1 MNVRLDGTIDP
12 RQQRSAAVTQKD
24 GSRPEWLLP
33 PGVAKGVW
41 DYAHA
46 AHIAAEYDDTIAG
59 SRLFLFDEQVI
70 ARHCRKPGVVVDLG
84 CGTGR
89 ALIPLAKRGFYA
101 VGVDLSLH
109 MLRIVR
115 AKARAAGVTVH
126 TLRANLVELECLADR
141 SADYVLCLFS
151 TLGMIYGRENRRRV
165 LAHVRRILKSDG
177 TFILH
182 VHNVWHNLL
191 TPAGRGWL
199 WRHWLET
206 RLLRRGDFGDRFFEY
221 HGVANVFVHAFTWR
235 ELRCDLHT
243 AGLKVRQAVPLSVD
257 RNGPLGATWF
267 FGSVRANGWV
277 LACSAR

>member
-1 MNVRLDGTIDP
+1 MTE
-12 RQQRSAAVTQKD
+12 KD

-46 AHIAAEYDDTIAG
+46 AHIAEEYDDTIAG

-89 ALIPLAKRGFYA
+89 VLIPLAKRGFCA
-101 VGVDLSLH
+101 VGVDLSPH

-115 AKARAAGVTVH
+115 AKARAANVTVQ
-126 TLRANLVELECLADR
+126 TVRANLVELGFLADR

-151 TLGMIYGRENRRRV
+151 TLGMIHGREHRRRV
-165 LAHVRRILKSDG
+165 LAHVRRILKPTG
-177 TFILH
+177 TLILH
-182 VHNVWHNLL
+182 VHNVWYNLL
-191 TPAGRGWL
+191 TPAGRSWL
-199 WRHWLET
+199 WRHWLQT

-221 HGVANVFVHAFTWR
+221 HGVANVYVHAFTWR
-235 ELRCDLHT
+235 ELRRDLGS
-243 AGLKVRQAVPLSVD
+243 AGMVVKQVVPLSVE
-257 RNGPLGATWF
+257 RNGPLAAAWF
-267 FGSVRANGWV
+267 FGSVRANGWI
-277 LACSAR
+277 LACGSR